1 MPRAVHQAPEP
12 RHGGRRRPLS
22 VPREIGWTNA
32 RPIRDARRSHPHTSP
47 LISDRPAPDPVPTPA
62 ATPFAGTIGVPGGSE
77 RPRASAAIGFVL
89 YRPSAR
95 NLDTIS
101 RVVATSAADAAGEG
115 GRLYLFDNGGVP
127 ADALAALGEAA
138 HVEILCAGA
147 NVGIATAL
155 NALCAAAARG
165 GHRRLL
171 VFDQD
176 SEGIGETRAR
186 LEAAMDRL
194 AGQGAPAAVV
204 GPAPDRGSAT
214 RKVPAYPVHQANSRV
229 MDANSPEIEANS
241 PDLVRVRFLATS
253 GSLIDL
259 AAFAAVGPFRDDYFI
274 DAVDLEWCFRAGS
287 LGFSCWMDRSTT
299 IAHHVGDGVIASRA
313 LGIEMPR
320 QSPLRMATYL
330 RNSVYGWRL
339 PHIPL
344 GWKLR
349 QAAYLPLQAALYWRA
364 HGYDRAVLRCLG
376 RAAMDGLAGR
386 LGPPRA

>member
-1 MPRAVHQAPEP
+1 MLVPPHMP
-12 RHGGRRRPLS
+12 
-22 VPREIGWTNA
+22 
-32 RPIRDARRSHPHTSP
+32 TSP
-47 LISDRPAPDPVPTPA
+47 SIADHPTPMPTPMPIQMPATPLARMTEVPGVSDRP
-62 ATPFAGTIGVPGGSE
+62 S
-77 RPRASAAIGFVL
+77 RPAAIGFVL

-95 NLDTIS
+95 NLD
-101 RVVATSAADAAGEG
+101 VVAHLVGTMAADAAGQG
-115 GRLYLFDNGGVP
+115 GRVYLFDNGGVP
-127 ADALAALGEAA
+127 PEAAAALGRAP
-138 HVEILCAGA
+138 HVEILSRGS
-147 NVGIATAL
+147 NVGIASAL

-186 LEAAMDRL
+186 LDAAMDRL

-204 GPAPDRGSAT
+204 GPAPDAGSAT
-214 RKVPAYPVHQANSRV
+214 RKVPVYPMATSRDV
-229 MDANSPEIEANS
+229 RATSREMSTTS
-241 PDLVRVRFLATS
+241 RDLVRVKFLATS

-259 AAFAAVGPFRDDYFI
+259 AAFAAIGPFRDDYFI

-299 IAHHVGDGVIASRA
+299 IAHHVGDGVIASGA
-313 LGIEMPR
+313 LGIAMPR
-320 QSPLRMATYL
+320 QSPLRMAMYF
-330 RNSVYGWRL
+330 RNTVYGWRL
-339 PHIPL
+339 AHIPL

-364 HGYDRAVLRCLG
+364 HRYDRAVLRLLG
-376 RAAMDGLAGR
+376 RAVMDGLSGR